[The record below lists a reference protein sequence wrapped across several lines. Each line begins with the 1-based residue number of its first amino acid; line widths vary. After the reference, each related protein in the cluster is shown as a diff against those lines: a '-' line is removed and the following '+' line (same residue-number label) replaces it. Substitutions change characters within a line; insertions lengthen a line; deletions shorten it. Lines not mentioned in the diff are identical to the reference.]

1 LHAAETRQLTFAF
14 LFEVSCLQIQA
25 KELSVNASR
34 DALVYCQYRKRRRH
48 VLMCALLL
56 SQSATWPNG
65 AGRFFL
71 NKINVFSFFKSDS
84 TDMRL
89 PRWNQ
94 IDTRLSDFTR
104 RFPDPFVYDA
114 VPLICGCTASE
125 IASTRW
131 VPFGGFQGSFQR
143 LFQLPR
149 RAHLSGYVTFQ
160 SSYNRCGFFP
170 HFKVY
175 TSLTRA
181 VSNGGTPPC
190 MRAPGERNV
199 CRCAR
204 HES

>member
-131 VPFGGFQGSFQR
+131 VPFCGFRVSIQR

-149 RAHLSGYVTFQ
+149 RAHLSGYVTFNRHITGAVFFRT
-160 SSYNRCGFFP
+160 SSVHVAPKGGIERWHPPLHAGAG
-170 HFKVY
+170 
-175 TSLTRA
+175 RA
-181 VSNGGTPPC
+181 QC
-190 MRAPGERNV
+190 L
-199 CRCAR
+199 
-204 HES
+204 